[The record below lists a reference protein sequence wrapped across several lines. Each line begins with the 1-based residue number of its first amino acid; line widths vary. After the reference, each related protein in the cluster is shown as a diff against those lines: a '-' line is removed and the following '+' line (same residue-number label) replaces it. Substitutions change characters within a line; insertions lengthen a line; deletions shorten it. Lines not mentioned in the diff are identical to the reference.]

1 MYNER
6 MNFHQKRIRFSDVTV
21 NYNVISFLRP
31 VKFIRIPAK
40 LILVLKHE
48 LKSKQQSVKIYAL
61 SHTYSCASK
70 HSSLSSFRSLLFAYS
85 DTNRSEKTFRYS
97 RHEVIMAFHATQNE
111 KVTLSGQT
119 IPYIS
124 LECDVV
130 GYRGIDHGDP
140 IHLIIHSNTNCLVCQ
155 DLFSISKF
163 KRNQKKTIYNLAKIS
178 CFHFT

>member
-1 MYNER
+1 MD
-6 MNFHQKRIRFSDVTV
+6 FHQKRKRFLNVTV
-21 NYNVISFLRP
+21 HFNVISFLRP

-61 SHTYSCASK
+61 SHTHILVCSK
-70 HSSLSSFRSLLFAYS
+70 HSSLSSFHSLLFAYS

-119 IPYIS
+119 IPYFS

-130 GYRGIDHGDP
+130 EYRGIDHGDP
-140 IHLIIHSNTNCLVCQ
+140 IHLIIHSNTN
-155 DLFSISKF
+155 
-163 KRNQKKTIYNLAKIS
+163 
-178 CFHFT
+178 